1 MDAAG
6 LRGLDDK
13 SLVHQELSW
22 EFELTRATLDHRGE
36 KLVDV
41 SRLKKLRRS
50 IARARTVQREREALE
65 GLGNGSLKRL
75 HRPSFQHQAPSAAA
89 PTTEQSEGGF
99 LSGIAGKF
107 GLSSDES

>member
-1 MDAAG
+1 MDASG

-41 SRLKKLRRS
+41 SRLKKLRRA
-50 IARARTVQREREALE
+50 IARSRTVQREREATQ
-65 GLGNGSLKRL
+65 GVGNGSLRRL
-75 HRPSFQHQAPSAAA
+75 YRPSFQHQAPTVASATA
-89 PTTEQSEGGF
+89 EQSDGGF
-99 LSGIAGKF
+99 LSNIAGRF
-107 GLSSDES
+107 GLASDEG